1 MVVKYGADVHVM
13 EVGSG
18 FPTKGTQEFLEDQV
32 RGAGSRGG
40 GGVHVGGVFWM
51 GSVCCG
57 QSLVCM

>member
-40 GGVHVGGVFWM
+40 GVHVGGVFWM